1 VTASPAT
8 HWTITSLRIGELY
21 LPHGG
26 AVMRDPVHVW
36 LVRGD
41 VAGKPVNI
49 LVDSGMADVATIHAR
64 LRVTGKGGGHASL
77 IAVLAQ
83 EGLAPQDIGYVIC
96 THLHFDHADNLD
108 LFPDACV
115 VIQRAELMAAVDPVP
130 SQRIFYWKSTLTN
143 LMGRKRQTQ
152 LRLVDGD
159 TDFFPGIRLLS
170 VPSHTEGMQVVVVTT
185 EKGRAALVSDLGDH
199 YRYWF
204 PADARATSHPQRS
217 LSDAFVTGNIRSAS
231 ERDWQAAMR
240 RVLDNADIVVPA
252 HDFRIPVRIPEQ
264 WFAIP
269 DSVDGDLAHVPPVD
283 DTIQEGQS

>member
-1 VTASPAT
+1 MTN
-8 HWTITSLRIGELY
+8 WTVTSLRIGELY

-26 AVMRDPVHVW
+26 GLMRDPVHVW
-36 LVRGD
+36 LLRGE
-41 VAGKPVNI
+41 VAGKPVNV
-49 LVDSGMADVATIHAR
+49 LVDSGMADIHTIHAR
-64 LRVTGKGGGHASL
+64 LRVSGKGGGHASL
-77 IAVLAQ
+77 ITALAG
-83 EGLAPQDIGYVIC
+83 EGLAPQDIDTVIC

-115 VIQRAELMAAVDPVP
+115 VVQRAELMAAIDPVP
-130 SQRIFYWKSTLTN
+130 SQRIFYWKSTQAN
-143 LMGRKRQTQ
+143 LLARKRPAQ

-159 TDFFPGIRLLS
+159 TDLLPGIRLLS

-217 LSDAFVTGNIRSAS
+217 LSDAFLTGNIRSES
-231 ERDWQAAMR
+231 ERTWQAAMR
-240 RVLDNADIVVPA
+240 RVLDNSDIVVPA
-252 HDFRIPVRIPEQ
+252 HDFRIPGRMPEQ

-269 DSVDGDLAHVPPVD
+269 DSTDGDLAHEPPTD
-283 DTIQEGQS
+283 EEN

>member
-1 VTASPAT
+1 VTN
-8 HWTITSLRIGELY
+8 WTVTSLRIGELY

-26 AVMRDPVHVW
+26 GLMRDPVHVW
-36 LVRGD
+36 LLRGE
-41 VAGKPVNI
+41 VAGKPVNV
-49 LVDSGMADVATIHAR
+49 LVDSGMADIHTIHAR
-64 LRVTGKGGGHASL
+64 LRVSGKGGGHASL
-77 IAVLAQ
+77 ITALAG
-83 EGLAPQDIGYVIC
+83 EGLAPQDIDTVIC

-115 VIQRAELMAAVDPVP
+115 VVQRAELMAAIDPVP
-130 SQRIFYWKSTLTN
+130 SQRIFYWKSTQAN
-143 LMGRKRQTQ
+143 LLARKRPAQ

-159 TDFFPGIRLLS
+159 TDLLPGIRLLS

-217 LSDAFVTGNIRSAS
+217 LSDAFLTGNIRSES
-231 ERDWQAAMR
+231 ERTWQAAMR
-240 RVLDNADIVVPA
+240 RVLDNSDIVVPA
-252 HDFRIPVRIPEQ
+252 HDFRIPGRMPEQ

-269 DSVDGDLAHVPPVD
+269 DSTDGDLAHEPPTD
-283 DTIQEGQS
+283 EEN